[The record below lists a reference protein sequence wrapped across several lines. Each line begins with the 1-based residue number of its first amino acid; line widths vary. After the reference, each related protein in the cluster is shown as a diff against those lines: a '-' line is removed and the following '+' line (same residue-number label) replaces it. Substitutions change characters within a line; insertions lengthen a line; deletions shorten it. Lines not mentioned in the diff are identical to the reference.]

1 MHEKRMEGNKKEEG
15 ENEKIGRKKGRKEEN
30 DHLSSF
36 LCLGRK
42 EERKGKGRKG
52 KKGTQYSKIAKKRG
66 KKTGRRG
73 EAKEARMTSYEL
85 EIEEWRYIDS
95 RINVWIFRKKDKW
108 MNRVKKCKRGLEN

>member
-42 EERKGKGRKG
+42 EERKGKEREGKERKERNTIFENR
-52 KKGTQYSKIAKKRG
+52 KKKG
-66 KKTGRRG
+66 KKTGRRA
-73 EAKEARMTSYEL
+73 ETKEARMTSYEL
-85 EIEEWRYIDS
+85 EVGE
-95 RINVWIFRKKDKW
+95 
-108 MNRVKKCKRGLEN
+108 